1 MATEA
6 PTLDGSKKPSRSA
19 LSAPGFLQLW
29 LSGVCWHWARWG
41 IAFLAAYQV
50 NQVTDSPRLVQLTGT
65 TMWAPL
71 LFGGAIGGVIADR
84 FDRARTV
91 KVQLAV
97 LVPMVALMGWLEL
110 SGRLEVWMMYPFL
123 FFAGVGWVGDMTS
136 RRSLVF
142 DIVGQERIDN
152 AMALET
158 VALASGVAAGNLLGG
173 AIADALGVGEAL
185 LVVAGLLSVGL
196 VLMSTVPSAVLA
208 VASDARGALPS
219 GSDRP
224 GAIAELREGLRLV
237 RTNRGLRSIL
247 GITILANFFFFA
259 YFPAVQR
266 IGARLDASP
275 SQIGLLASMTGF
287 GMMAGSL
294 TMAWRQPYRRGR
306 AYVGGVILGMV
317 MLIPFA
323 AANSLWLASA
333 SLFVASFGAGLFG
346 STQSTL
352 VLTVASERM
361 RGRAMGLLSMAIGAL
376 PIGTLVLGEIA
387 EVVDT
392 SAAVIT
398 MALLGLGGMT
408 TWLVTHGEVL
418 NMNSV
423 PPEGGSA

>member
-1 MATEA
+1 VT
-6 PTLDGSKKPSRSA
+6 TSA
-19 LSAPGFLQLW
+19 FGARGFTQLW
-29 LSGVCWHWARWG
+29 LSGVCWHWGRWG

-91 KVQLAV
+91 RLQLAV

-142 DIVGQERIDN
+142 DIVGQERVDN
-152 AMALET
+152 AMALESA
-158 VALASGVAAGNLLGG
+158 ALASGVAAGNLLGG
-173 AIADALGVGEAL
+173 GIADALGVGEAF

-196 VLMSTVPSAVLA
+196 VLMSTIPSDVMPTT
-208 VASDARGALPS
+208 SSTSQES
-219 GSDRP
+219 GRP
-224 GAIAELREGLRLV
+224 GALAELREGLLLV

-247 GITILANFFFFA
+247 GITVLANFFFFA

-266 IGARLDASP
+266 IGDRLDASP
-275 SQIGLLASMTGF
+275 TQIGLLASMTGF
-287 GMMAGSL
+287 GMMTGSL
-294 TMAWRQPYRRGR
+294 LMAWRQPFHRGR
-306 AYVGGVILGMV
+306 VYVGGVAFGMA

-323 AANSLWLASA
+323 TATSLWVAMLALYLASIG
-333 SLFVASFGAGLFG
+333 SGLFG

-376 PIGTLVLGEIA
+376 PLGTFVLGEIA
-387 EVVDT
+387 EVIDT
-392 SAAVIT
+392 RAAVLA
-398 MALLGLGGMT
+398 MAVIGLVALVGWLFTHPEVVRMKSGGLAT
-408 TWLVTHGEVL
+408 LSEA
-418 NMNSV
+418 
-423 PPEGGSA
+423 PRSAR